1 MVNRYCK
8 CCYHLASWP
17 DAVANFYND
26 HFIPD
31 RWALSYFKLSEY
43 MDVSLLGHCKDCGD
57 ELEEVIRFPKG
68 LAGDALFQAVY
79 DIVQTAHP
87 YDVKSDAL
95 GYYGVCQERS
105 EFYNRRDKFPQFQ
118 RSQQFLELF
127 NDWDRE
133 QARLWLEK
141 RFPPEKPTEIL
152 RDTGGSLFS
161 SVIRKAKENGDFA
174 KAEAILDYY
183 LPCEHKSGTGDKM
196 LLTECRFDFVP
207 IFNYGCEGICIDCYL
222 KGKFD
227 ESGRSSLHVGT
238 LKTLKRDLESAKV
251 IGELCGIL
259 THHAS
264 EYVNQNLDRYEGVE
278 AYAFH

>member
-1 MVNRYCK
+1 
-8 CCYHLASWP
+8 
-17 DAVANFYND
+17 
-26 HFIPD
+26 
-31 RWALSYFKLSEY
+31 
-43 MDVSLLGHCKDCGD
+43 
-57 ELEEVIRFPKG
+57 
-68 LAGDALFQAVY
+68 
-79 DIVQTAHP
+79 
-87 YDVKSDAL
+87 
-95 GYYGVCQERS
+95 
-105 EFYNRRDKFPQFQ
+105 
-118 RSQQFLELF
+118 
-127 NDWDRE
+127 
-133 QARLWLEK
+133 
-141 RFPPEKPTEIL
+141 
-152 RDTGGSLFS
+152 
-161 SVIRKAKENGDFA
+161 
-174 KAEAILDYY
+174 
-183 LPCEHKSGTGDKM
+183 M